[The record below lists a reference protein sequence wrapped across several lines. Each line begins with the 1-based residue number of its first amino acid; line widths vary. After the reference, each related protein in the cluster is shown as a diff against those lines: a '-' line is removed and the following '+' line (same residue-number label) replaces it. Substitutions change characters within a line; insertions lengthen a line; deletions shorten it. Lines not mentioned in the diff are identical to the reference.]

1 MSLRR
6 GEARVLGSFFEEQD
20 DEPPE
25 IAWFE
30 RLWLIALAMTVL
42 ITSMMFDWS
51 AGRLGPYGAGLM
63 TSARFGGSI
72 LLMLFC
78 SRRKSNIARW
88 VIAIPF
94 ALTILV
100 YDGIRLPF
108 MLERNPV
115 LLFVVLRQILIF
127 SAIYM
132 LFTPRSRAWFAGR
145 PPPQDPP
152 ENLQFL

>member
-1 MSLRR
+1 MFLTQY
-6 GEARVLGSFFEEQD
+6 FEGLD

-51 AGRLGPYGAGLM
+51 AGRLGPLGAGLM
-63 TSARFGGSI
+63 TGARFGVSI
-72 LLMLFC
+72 VLMLFC
-78 SRRKSNIARW
+78 SRRRSNLARW
-88 VIAIPF
+88 IIAVPF
-94 ALTILV
+94 ALTLV
-100 YDGIRLPF
+100 AYDGIRLPY
-108 MLERNPV
+108 MLERDPV
-115 LLFVVLRQILIF
+115 LLFVVLRQILLWT
-127 SAIYM
+127 AIYM

>member
-1 MSLRR
+1 MLRN
-6 GEARVLGSFFEEQD
+6 FFEGQD

-30 RLWLIALAMTVL
+30 RLWLVALAMTVL

-51 AGRLGPYGAGLM
+51 AGRLGPYGAGFM
-63 TSARFGGSI
+63 TFARFGGSI

-78 SRRKSNIARW
+78 SRRRSNLARW
-88 VIAIPF
+88 IITIPF
-94 ALTILV
+94 ALTLV
-100 YDGIRLPF
+100 AYDGIRLPY

-115 LLFVVLRQILIF
+115 MVFVVLRQILLWA
-127 SAIYM
+127 AISM

-145 PPPQDPP
+145 PPPQQPP